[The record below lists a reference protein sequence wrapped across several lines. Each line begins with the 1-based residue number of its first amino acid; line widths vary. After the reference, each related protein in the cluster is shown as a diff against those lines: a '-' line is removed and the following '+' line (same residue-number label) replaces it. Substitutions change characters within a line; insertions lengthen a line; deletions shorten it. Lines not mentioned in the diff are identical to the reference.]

1 MKNFISLIFLT
12 FSFLTYSQNV
22 APTVADA
29 AVTITEGATGQS
41 INVTVSD
48 DDGDSWTLSVV
59 SNPSVGTVTVNGNL
73 SFTYDHDGSEGN
85 EVTFTYRATDSNN
98 NESSIAT
105 VTITVT
111 GVNDM
116 PTVEEITK
124 TVDENSTTEI
134 ILSGN
139 DPEGSALVYSLVT
152 QPNDGTFTFDT
163 ATGVGSYVHNG
174 NENAS
179 DTFSYKVCEDG
190 TTNCSSSQNIV
201 ITVTNVN
208 DAPIVTDAVNTL
220 SEGSSVQTTLSIS
233 DPEGSA

>member
-1 MKNFISLIFLT
+1 
-12 FSFLTYSQNV
+12 
-22 APTVADA
+22 
-29 AVTITEGATGQS
+29 
-41 INVTVSD
+41 
-48 DDGDSWTLSVV
+48 
-59 SNPSVGTVTVNGNL
+59 
-73 SFTYDHDGSEGN
+73 
-85 EVTFTYRATDSNN
+85 
-98 NESSIAT
+98 
-105 VTITVT
+105 
-111 GVNDM
+111 M

-139 DPEGSALVYSLVT
+139 DAEGSALVYSLAT

-208 DAPIVTDAVNTL
+208 DSPDC
-220 SEGSSVQTTLSIS
+220 G
-233 DPEGSA
+233 